1 MVRYIVASSVA
12 NRCTP
17 PINSGQA
24 FAGKCFS
31 IRAASATTDHK
42 VCTVQ
47 QFNASDGLEL
57 AYTIDDFTDPWLEV
71 PTLLLLHAAMG
82 HSRRYYAWVP
92 RLARRYRV
100 VRMDLR
106 GHGESAVPPAEPP
119 LAMERLVQDTAELLD
134 HLGLESVHVVGN
146 SAGGY
151 IGQQLAMNRPER
163 VSSLMLFGSTPGL
176 KNSQAAS
183 WIPRVARD
191 GLRKFLADTISD
203 RFPVDRTDPR
213 HIEWFLDEAA
223 KNDTAYIARF
233 VGLMSSLEWSD
244 QLHRIKC
251 PTLVVYPGAETV
263 GSTHNYDAMRERIPD
278 VEMISYEGLPHNICD
293 SVPDRCADDVLKFLE
308 KRFGK
313 PS

>member
-1 MVRYIVASSVA
+1 MLTS
-12 NRCTP
+12 
-17 PINSGQA
+17 A
-24 FAGKCFS
+24 FRQQQL
-31 IRAASATTDHK
+31 ITR
-42 VCTVQ
+42 CTVQ
-47 QFNASDGLEL
+47 HFNASDGLRL
-57 AYTIDDFTDPWLEV
+57 AYTIDDFTDPWLKS

-92 RLARRYRV
+92 QLCRHYRV

-106 GHGESAVPPAEPP
+106 GHGKSAVPPVPPP
-119 LAMERLVQDTAELLD
+119 LTMERLVQDTAELID
-134 HLGLESVHVVGN
+134 HLGLPSAHIVGN

-151 IGQQLAMNRPER
+151 IGQQLAMTSPER
-163 VSSLMLFGSTPGL
+163 VTSLMLFGSTPGL
-176 KNSQAAS
+176 KNSQALS
-183 WIPRVARD
+183 WIPRVAKD

-203 RFPVDRTDPR
+203 RFPVERTDPR

-233 VGLMSSLEWSD
+233 VGLMASLEWSD
-244 QLHRIKC
+244 ELHRIRC

-278 VEMISYEGLPHNICD
+278 VEMICYDGLPHNICD
-293 SVPDRCADDVLKFLE
+293 SVPERCADDVLKFLQ

-313 PS
+313 P